1 MGKVPE
7 LAVEV
12 VEVEVAA
19 QVRAGAALDVRTG
32 CADPMRQRHFLQ
44 SRSSARS
51 GSALYAVCAYSQV
64 ALDLMGAR
72 SSSQSSHLLLAL
84 CHLLQWAQDKGVR

>member
-7 LAVEV
+7 PAVEV

-32 CADPMRQRHFLQ
+32 CVDPMRQRHFLQ

-51 GSALYAVCAYSQV
+51 ASARSASARYAVCAYSQV

-84 CHLLQWAQDKGVR
+84 CHLLRWA